1 MDGAAEERPGKAA
14 PQCPIPRQD
23 DARIT
28 MAHGAG
34 GRAMGRL
41 IEDVFVAAFSAC
53 GLQAQLDAAILEVGE
68 SRLAFTTD
76 AFVVK
81 PLRFPGGDIGT
92 LAVYGTAND
101 LAMQGAR
108 PAWISAA
115 FIIEEGFPISDLREI
130 VASMRLAAERIEIC
144 IVAGDTKVV
153 ERGKADGLYI
163 STAGIGIIER
173 SVALGPTYVREG
185 DVVILNGDLGRH
197 GVAVMSAR
205 EELGLKSDVES
216 DLAPLSEATQVLLA
230 ANAGIHCMRDLTR
243 GGLSSALNEIARD
256 ANCRIL
262 LDEAAIPV
270 SEPVR
275 GACELLGLDP
285 YYVANEG
292 RFVVFV
298 SPDKSRRALGL
309 LRTMPQGKDA
319 CVIGRVFASTHPQVW
334 AKTILGVERILDML
348 TGEQLPRIC

>member
-1 MDGAAEERPGKAA
+1 MEGEAEERVRDSA
-14 PQCPIPRQD
+14 PHCPIPRQD
-23 DARIT
+23 NERIT

-41 IEDVFVAAFSAC
+41 IDDVFVAVFSAC
-53 GLQAQLDAAILEVGE
+53 GLQAQLDAAILEMGV

-81 PLRFPGGDIGT
+81 PLRFPGGDIGS

-108 PAWISAA
+108 PVWISAA
-115 FIIEEGFPISDLREI
+115 FIIEEGFPIHELREF
-130 VASMRLAAERIEIC
+130 VASMRQAAERIEIS

-153 ERGKADGLYI
+153 ERGKADGLYVT
-163 STAGIGIIER
+163 TAGIGIIER
-173 SVALGPTYVREG
+173 PVALGPTYVREG
-185 DVVILNGDLGRH
+185 DIVILNGDLGRH

-205 EELGLKSDVES
+205 EELGLKTDVES

-230 ANAGIHCMRDLTR
+230 ANVGIHCMRDLTR
-243 GGLSSALNEIARD
+243 GGLASALNEIAQD
-256 ANCRIL
+256 ASCRIL

-285 YYVANEG
+285 SYVANEG
-292 RFVVFV
+292 RFVLFV
-298 SPDKSRRALGL
+298 SPEESGRALSL
-309 LRTMPQGKDA
+309 LRTTLHGKDA
-319 CVIGRVFASTHPQVW
+319 CVIGRVFASSRPQVA